1 MKIEKKIAEVL
12 SYIAHPLFIPLL
24 GLLVISNSG
33 TYAADLDPRFTH
45 FIYLA
50 VFIFTLVLP
59 ACLIPLFYY
68 SGLVRSIEL
77 SERRER
83 LIPMYVTLVFYI
95 AAYLL
100 IRRLPV
106 SMVYQRYLFAGCL
119 SILFLLVV
127 SYFWK
132 ISAHLVGWGGLVSLI
147 ICLSVLFKT
156 DLMLFL
162 IVSLFL
168 TGCVGFARLRLDE
181 HSPLQ
186 VLAGFVLGFLTV
198 LTAFSF

>member
-1 MKIEKKIAEVL
+1 MEIEKKIAEVL

-24 GLLVISNSG
+24 GLVVISNSG

-50 VFIFTLVLP
+50 VFIFTLLLP
-59 ACLIPLFYY
+59 AGLIPLFYY
-68 SGLVRSIEL
+68 SGMVRNIQL

-83 LIPMYVTLVFYI
+83 LIPMYITLVFYV

-100 IRRLPV
+100 IRKLPV

-119 SILFLLVV
+119 SILLLLAV

-132 ISAHLVGWGGLVSLI
+132 ISAHLMGWGGLVSLI
-147 ICLSVLFKT
+147 VCLSLRFNT

-162 IVSLFL
+162 IFSIFM
-168 TGCVGFARLRLDE
+168 TGCVGSARLRLDA
-181 HSPLQ
+181 HNPLQ
-186 VLAGFVLGFLTV
+186 VFAGFLLGFLTV
-198 LTAFSF
+198 FTAFAF